1 MIKEASYNDIL
12 SLFKGYKEDYVI
24 SMSNKSKYY
33 AYELNNEFIGFICIL
48 DLDTE
53 LEIIDVFVLPEYQG
67 NGYGDK
73 LLKYILD
80 NYKNRNYFLEVNV
93 NNERA
98 INLYKKN
105 GFEILTIRKHY
116 YKDEDAYVMS
126 KGGEIHE

>member
-1 MIKEASYNDIL
+1 MIKEVSYNDIL

-24 SMSNKSKYY
+24 SMSNNSKYY
-33 AYELNNEFIGFICIL
+33 AYELNNEYIGFICIL
-48 DLDTE
+48 DLGAE
-53 LEIIDVFVLPEYQG
+53 LEIIDVFVMPEYQG

-105 GFEILTIRKHY
+105 GFEILTIRNHY

>member
-1 MIKEASYNDIL
+1 MIKEVSYNDIL
-12 SLFKGYKEDYVI
+12 GLFKGYKEDYVI
-24 SMSNKSKYY
+24 SMSNNSKYY
-33 AYELNNEFIGFICIL
+33 AYELNNEYIGFICIL
-48 DLDTE
+48 DLGAE
-53 LEIIDVFVLPEYQG
+53 LEIIDVFVMPEYQG

-93 NNERA
+93 NNEKA

>member
-1 MIKEASYNDIL
+1 MIKEVSYNDIL
-12 SLFKGYKEDYVI
+12 SLFKDYKEDYVI
-24 SMSNKSKYY
+24 SMSNNSKYY
-33 AYELNNEFIGFICIL
+33 AYELNNSYIGFICIL

-53 LEIIDVFVLPEYQG
+53 LEIIDVFVMPEYQG

-93 NNERA
+93 NNEKA

-105 GFEILTIRKHY
+105 GFNILTTRKHY

>member
-1 MIKEASYNDIL
+1 MIKEVSYNDIL
-12 SLFKGYKEDYVI
+12 SLFKDYKEDYVI
-24 SMSNKSKYY
+24 SMSNNSKYY
-33 AYELNNEFIGFICIL
+33 AYELNNSYIGFICIL

-53 LEIIDVFVLPEYQG
+53 LEIIDVFVLPEFQG

-80 NYKNRNYFLEVNV
+80 NYKDRNYFLEVNV
-93 NNERA
+93 NNEKA

-105 GFEILTIRKHY
+105 GFNILTTRKHY

-126 KGGEIHE
+126 KGGE

>member
-24 SMSNKSKYY
+24 SMSNNSKYY

-53 LEIIDVFVLPEYQG
+53 LEIIDVFIMPEYQG

-105 GFEILTIRKHY
+105 GFEVLDIRKHY

>member
-1 MIKEASYNDIL
+1 MIKEVSYNDIL

-24 SMSNKSKYY
+24 SMSNNSKYY
-33 AYELNNEFIGFICIL
+33 AYELNNEYIGFICIL

-53 LEIIDVFVLPEYQG
+53 LEIIDVFVMPEYQG

-73 LLKYILD
+73 
-80 NYKNRNYFLEVNV
+80 YKNRNYFLEVNV

-105 GFEILTIRKHY
+105 GFEVLDIRKHY

>member
-1 MIKEASYNDIL
+1 MIKEVSYNDIL

-24 SMSNKSKYY
+24 SMSNNSKYY
-33 AYELNNEFIGFICIL
+33 AYELNNVYIGFICIL
-48 DLDTE
+48 DLGAE

-93 NNERA
+93 NNEKA

>member
-1 MIKEASYNDIL
+1 MIKEVSYSDIL

-24 SMSNKSKYY
+24 SMSNNSKYY
-33 AYELNNEFIGFICIL
+33 AYELNNEYIGFICIL
-48 DLDTE
+48 DLDAE
-53 LEIIDVFVLPEYQG
+53 LEIIDVFVMPEYQG

-73 LLKYILD
+73 LLKYILN

-93 NNERA
+93 NNEKA

-105 GFEILTIRKHY
+105 DFEILTIRKHY

>member
-1 MIKEASYNDIL
+1 MIKEVSYNDIL
-12 SLFKGYKEDYVI
+12 SLFKDYKEDYII
-24 SMSNKSKYY
+24 SMSSNSKYY
-33 AYELNNEFIGFICIL
+33 AYELNNEYIGFICIL
-48 DLDTE
+48 DLGAE
-53 LEIIDVFVLPEYQG
+53 LEIIDVFIEPEYQG

-93 NNERA
+93 NNKKA

>member
-1 MIKEASYNDIL
+1 MIKEVSYNDIL
-12 SLFKGYKEDYVI
+12 SLFKDYKEDYII
-24 SMSNKSKYY
+24 SMSNNSKYY
-33 AYELNNEFIGFICIL
+33 AYELNNKYIGFICIL

-53 LEIIDVFVLPEYQG
+53 LEIIDVFIEPKYQG

>member
-1 MIKEASYNDIL
+1 MIKEVSYNDIL

-24 SMSNKSKYY
+24 SMSNNSKYY
-33 AYELNNEFIGFICIL
+33 AYELNNEYIGFICIL
-48 DLDTE
+48 DLDAE
-53 LEIIDVFVLPEYQG
+53 LEIIDVFVMPEYQG

>member
-1 MIKEASYNDIL
+1 MIKEVSYNDIL
-12 SLFKGYKEDYVI
+12 SLFKGYKEDYII
-24 SMSNKSKYY
+24 SMSNNSKYY
-33 AYELNNEFIGFICIL
+33 AYELNNSYIGFICIL

-53 LEIIDVFVLPEYQG
+53 LEIIDVFVMPEYQG

-80 NYKNRNYFLEVNV
+80 NYRDRNYFLEVNV
-93 NNERA
+93 NNEKA

-105 GFEILTIRKHY
+105 GFDILTTRKHY

>member
-1 MIKEASYNDIL
+1 MIKEVSYNDIL
-12 SLFKGYKEDYVI
+12 GLFKGYKEDYVI
-24 SMSNKSKYY
+24 SMSNNSKYY
-33 AYELNNEFIGFICIL
+33 AYELNNEYIGFICIL

-93 NNERA
+93 NNEKA

-105 GFEILTIRKHY
+105 GFDILTTRKHY

>member
-1 MIKEASYNDIL
+1 MIKEVSYNDITN
-12 SLFKGYKEDYVI
+12 LFDKYKEDYVI
-24 SMSNKSKYY
+24 STSNNSKYY
-33 AYELNNEFIGFICIL
+33 AYELNNEYIGFICIL

-80 NYKNRNYFLEVNV
+80 NYCNRNFFLEVNV
-93 NNERA
+93 NNEKA

-105 GFEILTIRKHY
+105 GFNVLTTRKHY

-126 KGGEIHE
+126 KGGE

>member
-1 MIKEASYNDIL
+1 M
-12 SLFKGYKEDYVI
+12 
-24 SMSNKSKYY
+24 
-33 AYELNNEFIGFICIL
+33 
-48 DLDTE
+48 
-53 LEIIDVFVLPEYQG
+53 PEYQG

-80 NYKNRNYFLEVNV
+80 NYNNRNYFLEVNV
-93 NNERA
+93 KNERA

>member
-1 MIKEASYNDIL
+1 MIKEVSYNDIL

-24 SMSNKSKYY
+24 SMSNNSKYY

-48 DLDTE
+48 DLDIE
-53 LEIIDVFVLPEYQG
+53 LEIIDVFVMPEYQG

>member
-1 MIKEASYNDIL
+1 MIKEVSYNDIL
-12 SLFKGYKEDYVI
+12 SLFKEYKEDYII
-24 SMSNKSKYY
+24 SMSNNSKYY

-48 DLDTE
+48 DLDKE
-53 LEIIDVFVLPEYQG
+53 LEIIDVFVLPKYQG

-80 NYKNRNYFLEVNV
+80 NYKDRNYFLEVNV
-93 NNERA
+93 NNEKA

-105 GFEILTIRKHY
+105 GFNILTTRKHY

-126 KGGEIHE
+126 LGGE

>member
-1 MIKEASYNDIL
+1 MIKEVSYNDIL

-24 SMSNKSKYY
+24 SMSNNSKYY

-105 GFEILTIRKHY
+105 GFEVLDIRKHY